1 MSDTSDTTASENEAL
16 LTLVRILKPMQSED
30 RHRLVSAAMMFVG
43 ETWTAHRAG
52 AAQHESS
59 KSASSTDA
67 AAEDDHRGI
76 CLKGQKWMKQ
86 VGLKPEE
93 LDNLFNFTADSVD
106 LLLPPGKTKKDTT
119 LNTYVLFGLS
129 QYLRSG
135 SLAFADADA
144 RRACVEAGCFDQAN
158 HATTIKDRGNLFSG
172 DKDVGWTLSAAGLTR
187 AAALIKQHQEPAA

>member
-1 MSDTSDTTASENEAL
+1 MSDTSDTATSENEAL
-16 LTLVRILKPMQSED
+16 LTLVRILKSMQSED

-43 ETWTAHRAG
+43 ETWAPQRAG
-52 AAQHESS
+52 PAQQETLKSTASPDVAA
-59 KSASSTDA
+59 D
-67 AAEDDHRGI
+67 DDHRGI

-86 VGLKPEE
+86 VGVKPEE

-135 SLAFADADA
+135 SLAFADTDA
-144 RRACVEAGCFDQAN
+144 RRACADAGCFDQAN
-158 HATTIKDRGNLFSG
+158 HAATIKDRGNLFSG
-172 DKDVGWTLSAAGLTR
+172 DKDAGWTLSAAGLTR
-187 AAALIKQHQEPAA
+187 AAALIKQHQEPSA